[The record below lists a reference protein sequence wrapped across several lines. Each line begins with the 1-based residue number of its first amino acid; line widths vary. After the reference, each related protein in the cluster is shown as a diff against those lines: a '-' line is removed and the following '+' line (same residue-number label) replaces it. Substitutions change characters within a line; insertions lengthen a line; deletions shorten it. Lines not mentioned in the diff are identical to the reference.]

1 VKDCFGKTPKPTRET
16 RAQPRLPPFDDSTQF
31 LLQFL
36 QTPWL
41 INLQMQQQTDFF
53 GSATKVFTVAELT
66 RAIRGT
72 LETRFGS
79 VWVQGEISNYKQHP
93 SGHQY
98 FTLKDSRAQIACV
111 IFRNAPLSIRQ
122 PLADGAQVQV
132 YGSISVFEARGQ
144 YQLSVEIVQPR
155 GLGLLQAKFEAL
167 KRKLEAEGLFD
178 PARKKPLPRFPKR
191 IGIVT
196 SPSGAAIRDILN
208 ILRRRARGIEI
219 LINPVRVQGSGAAP
233 EIASAINELS
243 NPSTIWPPLDL
254 IVIARGGG
262 SIEDLWEFNEEIV
275 ARAIV
280 AALVPI
286 VSAVGH
292 EVDYTIADFV
302 ADLRAPTPSA
312 AAELIVP
319 AAIELDRRVNE
330 LTLCLH
336 RCWQS
341 FIAREQTRLR
351 LFSERAVSRELLR
364 RMQEGK
370 QTLDWKRE
378 MLQRNA
384 IGFLGNWRGRL
395 SENAAA
401 LRKHDPSRE
410 IILRRNRFA
419 EITRRL
425 VTCPPQLVD
434 KMQER
439 FERLEKILG
448 VLGPDA
454 TMSRGYSMTMDEK
467 GNLIRSVSQVN
478 HGDKIRTR
486 LMDGE
491 IESAVT

>member
-1 VKDCFGKTPKPTRET
+1 V
-16 RAQPRLPPFDDSTQF
+16 
-31 LLQFL
+31 
-36 QTPWL
+36 
-41 INLQMQQQTDFF
+41 QQQEDFF
-53 GSATKVFTVAELT
+53 GSAAKILTVAELT

-72 LETRFGS
+72 LVTRFGA

-122 PLADGAQVQV
+122 PLTDGAQVQV

-219 LINPVRVQGSGAAP
+219 LINPVRVQGIGAAT

-243 NPSTIWPPLDL
+243 NRSQIWPPLDL

-275 ARAIV
+275 ARAIA

-292 EVDYTIADFV
+292 EVDFTIADFV
-302 ADLRAPTPSA
+302 ADLRAPTPSS

-351 LFSERAVSRELLR
+351 LFSDRAVSRELLL
-364 RMQEGK
+364 RMQEGR

-378 MLQRNA
+378 MLQRSA

-395 SENAAA
+395 SENAGA

-410 IILRRNRFA
+410 IILRRNRFT

-434 KMQER
+434 QMQKR
-439 FERLEKILG
+439 FERVEKILG

-454 TMSRGYSMTMDEK
+454 TLSRGYSITMDEN
-467 GNLIRSVSQVN
+467 GNLVRSVSQVN

-486 LMDGE
+486 LRDGE

>member
-1 VKDCFGKTPKPTRET
+1 MTKGELNITE
-16 RAQPRLPPFDDSTQF
+16 
-31 LLQFL
+31 
-36 QTPWL
+36 
-41 INLQMQQQTDFF
+41 DFF
-53 GSATKVFTVAELT
+53 GSSTKVLTVAELT

-72 LETRFGS
+72 LETRFGA

-132 YGSISVFEARGQ
+132 YGNVSVFEARGQ

-178 PARKKPLPRFPKR
+178 PARKKLLPKFPKR

-219 LINPVRVQGSGAAP
+219 LINPVRVQGIGAAA

-243 NPSTIWPPLDL
+243 NPSAIWPPIDL

-275 ARAIV
+275 ARAI
-280 AALVPI
+280 AAARVPI

-292 EVDYTIADFV
+292 EIDFTIADFV
-302 ADLRAPTPSA
+302 ADLRAATPSA

-319 AAIELDRRVNE
+319 AAAELDRRINE
-330 LTLCLH
+330 LTICLQ
-336 RCWQS
+336 RCWRN
-341 FIAREQTRLR
+341 FLAREQTRLR
-351 LFSERAVSRELLR
+351 LFSERTVGRELLTR
-364 RMQEGK
+364 IQDGK
-370 QTLDWKRE
+370 QALDWRRDN
-378 MLQRNA
+378 LQRNA
-384 IGFLGNWRGRL
+384 MGFLGNWRSCL
-395 SENAAA
+395 AENAAA
-401 LRKHDPSRE
+401 LRRHDPSRE
-410 IILRRNRFA
+410 IVLRRSRFA
-419 EITRRL
+419 EFARRL
-425 VTCPPQLVD
+425 ATCPQQLVNT
-434 KMQER
+434 MRRR
-439 FERLEKILG
+439 FERAEKILT
-448 VLGPDA
+448 VVGPDA
-454 TMSRGYSMTMDEK
+454 TLGRGYSMTLDAT
-467 GNLIRSVSQVN
+467 GNLIRSVAQVKR
-478 HGDKIRTR
+478 GDRIHMRIT
-486 LMDGE
+486 DG
-491 IESAVT
+491 AVKSNVA

>member
-1 VKDCFGKTPKPTRET
+1 ME
-16 RAQPRLPPFDDSTQF
+16 
-31 LLQFL
+31 
-36 QTPWL
+36 L
-41 INLQMQQQTDFF
+41 ITDFF
-53 GSATKVFTVAELT
+53 ERTAKVLTVAELT

-72 LETRFGS
+72 LETRFGA

-132 YGSISVFEARGQ
+132 YGNVSVFEARGQ

-178 PARKKPLPRFPKR
+178 PARKKALPKFPQR

-219 LINPVRVQGSGAAP
+219 LINPVRVQGTGAAA

-243 NPSTIWPPLDL
+243 NPSPIWPPIDL

-275 ARAIV
+275 ARAIA

-292 EVDYTIADFV
+292 EIDFTIADFV
-302 ADLRAPTPSA
+302 ADLRAATPSA

-319 AAIELDRRVNE
+319 AAAELDRRVNE
-330 LTLCLH
+330 LTVCLQ
-336 RCWQS
+336 RCWRN
-341 FIAREQTRLR
+341 FLAREQTRLR
-351 LFSERAVSRELLR
+351 LFSERTVGRELLTR
-364 RMQEGK
+364 IQEGK
-370 QTLDWKRE
+370 QALDWRRE
-378 MLQRNA
+378 GLQRNA
-384 IGFLGNWRGRL
+384 TGSLVNWRSRL
-395 SENAAA
+395 AADVAA
-401 LRKHDPSRE
+401 LRRHDPSRE
-410 IILRRNRFA
+410 IVLRRDRVT
-419 EITRRL
+419 ELVRRVSVCAPSAIQDL
-425 VTCPPQLVD
+425 RR
-434 KMQER
+434 R
-439 FERLEKILG
+439 FERLEKILT
-448 VLGPDA
+448 VLGPNA
-454 TMSRGYSMTMDEK
+454 TLQRGYSITMDAS
-467 GNLIRSVSQVN
+467 GNVIRSAANVSRGMCV
-478 HGDKIRTR
+478 RTR
-486 LMDGE
+486 VSDGE
-491 IESAVT
+491 FESNVL